1 MINCVLNIFLLLFFM
16 AIIKKTNKI
25 TEAVSFIAQRARR
38 EAKREEATLDA
49 KNKKEKKAR
58 VARK

>member
-1 MINCVLNIFLLLFFM
+1 M
-16 AIIKKTNKI
+16 AINKKTNKI

>member
-1 MINCVLNIFLLLFFM
+1 M
-16 AIIKKTNKI
+16 AINKKTNKI

-38 EAKREEATLDA
+38 EAKREAATLDA